1 MRIKILSKQVVN
13 MLLGALL
20 GAVVFTVNATPNS
33 VMQVYISPEEYT
45 NPIHLQFP
53 WGDQE
58 WVSQGQIV
66 EPIAAKSLQEAFGAV
81 QICQGTQTSSSL
93 MWLRPSLFFNPQVGV
108 YYGTMTAYI
117 YDGNGK
123 PINKYVGESNVQGSF
138 YFKRQENIHQSYRLA
153 MQNLVAKLKA
163 DNAVTDVIAS
173 DLAAGETYASCS
185 QVPNLPNN
193 LPAYTPYKDRFL
205 KPVNP

>member
-1 MRIKILSKQVVN
+1 MNKVLKQVIIGLS
-13 MLLGALL
+13 LLSLITIA
-20 GAVVFTVNATPNS
+20 FATPNS
-33 VMQVYISPEEYT
+33 KMQVYISPEDYT

-53 WGDQE
+53 WGGDE
-58 WVSQGQIV
+58 WVSQGQII
-66 EPIAAKSLQEAFGAV
+66 EPIATKSLQDAFGAV
-81 QICQGTQTSSSL
+81 QICQGTHTGSSL

-138 YFKRQENIHQSYRLA
+138 HFKRQQNIYQSYRLA

-163 DNAVTDVIAS
+163 DSAVREVIAS
-173 DLAAGETYASCS
+173 DLAAGETYATCS

-193 LPAYTPYKDRFL
+193 LPAYTPYKDRFFER
-205 KPVNP
+205 VNP